1 MPSVIDIKAKR
12 SPPAKLIAGLAIA
25 SALLFGTFVV
35 TANADERH
43 GDHRGGERHDN
54 RGHGGDRGGGYY
66 GAPPVVYANPGYYAA
81 PPVVYSPGVAIALPG
96 VSIGIQ

>member
-1 MPSVIDIKAKR
+1 MTLIMDARSKR
-12 SPPAKLIAGLAIA
+12 RPRAKLIAGLTIA
-25 SALLFGTFVV
+25 SVLLLGTFVA

-66 GAPPVVYANPGYYAA
+66 GAPPVVYSNPGYYAA
-81 PPVVYSPGVAIALPG
+81 PPVVYSPGVAVALPG